1 MAAPVLESFNSNTG
15 DDNGFTVTKPSSVAT
30 DDLLLLF
37 VTLEDT
43 GSTNGLTAPSGFTLL
58 QWIGDATRDAHAWVF
73 YRIADGTE
81 GSSVTISPPNR
92 DEGAAWY
99 LRVSGADTTTPFGS
113 DINTTLTNST
123 SLTLATLTRDDLN
136 EDQLAFSLCSFD
148 GGDSDMGITNTSGW
162 DNYNTDRATSNSALI
177 SAGRYLESGNA
188 GVDSSGA
195 WDTQTKTG
203 SGTGPVGSSQWSF
216 AVSDGA
222 VGISF
227 TVNPGATGAVTV
239 NATTIACTSTVPA
252 PTISTGTGVTVSP
265 ATIAATT
272 TTPAVTVTT
281 STGVTVSPGVI
292 ACTSNVPAVT
302 VTTGTGV
309 TVSPT
314 AIAGTTALPVASI
327 RVNETLLVAVIS
339 ATTTTPVSTIS
350 TGTGVTVSPAVI
362 ATAATTP
369 AVTVFTQTNVAV
381 NPALIAAVVATPA
394 PTITQGTGVTV
405 NAATVVTAATT
416 PAVTVSVD
424 DDASPA
430 TIAATAAVPAV
441 TVTGDATVSAGT
453 IAATSTVPVP
463 EAVGG
468 TLVVEL
474 DTIEGLAAVPAP
486 TLTPGQGVTV
496 SPAVVVATAT
506 ADASVADGQGS
517 TVAPVEVRVLAAIPD
532 LGLKRLVVLPTGN
545 ILPQIDVIP
554 YHVSD
559 PARSLARFRRPGA
572 KGRNVF
578 ILTNGSVTTQQ
589 PGNSALISR
598 TIYGGHES
606 PDDLTSTE
614 LDALVAAGYSVE
626 VR

>member
-43 GSTNGLTAPSGFTLL
+43 TSTNGLPTPSGFTLL
-58 QWIGDATRDAHAWVF
+58 QWIGDSMRDAHAWVF

-113 DINTTLTNST
+113 DVNTGVANST
-123 SLTLATLTRDDLN
+123 SLFIAALTRDDLS

-162 DNYNTDRATSNSALI
+162 DNYDTDRATSNSALT
-177 SAGRYLESGNA
+177 SAGRYLESGT
-188 GVDSSGA
+188 GGTDSSGA

-203 SGTGPVGSSQWSF
+203 TGTVGSSTWSF

-222 VGISF
+222 VGIAF
-227 TVNPGATGAVTV
+227 TVNPGAVDVTV
-239 NATTIACTSTVPA
+239 NAVTIACTSTVPA
-252 PTISTGTGVTVSP
+252 VTVDTSFP
-265 ATIAATT
+265 ATVNATT
-272 TTPAVTVTT
+272 IATVATTPAVTV
-281 STGVTVSPGVI
+281 
-292 ACTSNVPAVT
+292 A
-302 VTTGTGV
+302 TGTGV

-327 RVNETLLVAVIS
+327 RVNETLLLAVIS
-339 ATTTTPVSTIS
+339 ATTTTPAVTVST
-350 TGTGVTVSPAVI
+350 GAGVTVSPAVI

-405 NAATVVTAATT
+405 NAATVATAATT
-416 PAVTVSVD
+416 PAVTVNVD
-424 DDASPA
+424 DFASPA
-430 TIAATAAVPAV
+430 TITATAAVPAV

-474 DTIEGLAAVPAP
+474 DAIEGLAAVPAP
-486 TLTPGQGVTV
+486 TLTLGQGVTV
-496 SPAVVVATAT
+496 TPAAVAATST
-506 ADASVADGQGS
+506 ADASVVVGQGA

-532 LGLKRLVVLPTGN
+532 LGLKRLVVLPTSN

-559 PARSLARFRRPGA
+559 SARSLARFRTPGA